1 MKRASLKK
9 LALIRNGIKNVT
21 SSRKRLAYFII
32 AFAVLAFVGWLIPSS
47 VVISYGDSI
56 DHHVLWKVNRAP
68 MPNDYVSIKTPSS
81 DPFAKGAVIT
91 KQVACAPGMK
101 LTVTKD
107 KEYFCN
113 DEFIG
118 KAKDK
123 SKTGIEVANYVP
135 CGSKDQNAC
144 EFIIPE
150 NHYFVAGHHPD
161 SYDSRYLG
169 LIKKESIVAVS
180 VPVW

>member
-1 MKRASLKK
+1 MKRALLKK
-9 LALIRNGIKNVT
+9 LALIRDGIRNVT
-21 SSRKRLAYFII
+21 SSKKRLAYFII
-32 AFAVLAFVGWLIPSS
+32 TFAVLAFVGWLIPSS

-56 DHHVLWKVNRAP
+56 DHHVLWKVNRTP
-68 MPNDYVSIKTPSS
+68 LPNDYVSIKTPSS

-91 KQVACAPGMK
+91 KQVVCTPGMK
-101 LTVTKD
+101 LSVTKN
-107 KEYFCN
+107 KEYFC
-113 DEFIG
+113 DGQFIG

-123 SKTGIEVANYVP
+123 SKTGIEVANYTP
-135 CGSKDQNAC
+135 CGSKNQEVC
-144 EFIIPE
+144 EIIIPKDS
-150 NHYFVAGHHPD
+150 YFVVGHHPD